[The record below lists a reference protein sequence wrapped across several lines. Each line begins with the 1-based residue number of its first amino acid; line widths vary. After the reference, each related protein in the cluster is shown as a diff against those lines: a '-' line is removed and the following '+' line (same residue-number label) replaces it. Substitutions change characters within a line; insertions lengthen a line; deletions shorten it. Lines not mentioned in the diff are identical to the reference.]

1 MNELFNLISQ
11 LDIGSAALGL
21 GGLGGAVIML
31 QKLYA
36 IFANDGLQIKGAT
49 AQTDVINLLQV
60 QLERFAEINKEL
72 SSEVESL
79 RKSNQQSENEKAEI
93 RAESLEIKATLDR
106 VQEEN
111 KLLRK
116 ELENLRQQIDGLTE
130 VITKL
135 TLRST
140 DKAQLNS
147 LIPEANR
154 RS

>member
-1 MNELFNLISQ
+1 MNELFDLIMQ

-49 AQTDVINLLQV
+49 AQTEVIQLLQV
-60 QLERFAEINKEL
+60 QLESFVNLSKEL
-72 SSEVESL
+72 GTEVESL
-79 RKSNQQSENEKAEI
+79 RKINQQSEKEKAEI
-93 RAESLEIKATLDR
+93 RAENLEIRATLDR

-111 KLLRK
+111 KLLRQ
-116 ELENLRQQIDGLTE
+116 ELKDLRHQIDVLTE

-135 TLRST
+135 TIRAS
-140 DKAQLNS
+140 DRDQLN
-147 LIPEANR
+147 A

>member
-1 MNELFNLISQ
+1 MNELFDLIMQ

-36 IFANDGLQIKGAT
+36 IFANGGLQIKGAT
-49 AQTDVINLLQV
+49 AQTEVIQLLQV
-60 QLERFAEINKEL
+60 QLESFVNLSKEL
-72 SSEVESL
+72 GTEVESL
-79 RKSNQQSENEKAEI
+79 RKINQQSEKEKAEI
-93 RAESLEIKATLDR
+93 RAENLEIRATLDR

-111 KLLRK
+111 KLLRQ
-116 ELENLRQQIDGLTE
+116 ELKDLRHQIDVLTE

-135 TLRST
+135 TIRAS
-140 DKAQLNS
+140 DRDQLN
-147 LIPEANR
+147 A

>member
-49 AQTDVINLLQV
+49 AQTEVINLLQV
-60 QLERFAEINKEL
+60 QLENFVNLSKEL
-72 SSEVESL
+72 GTEVESL
-79 RKSNQQSENEKAEI
+79 RKINQQSEQEKAEI
-93 RAESLEIKATLDR
+93 RAENLEIKSTLDR

-111 KLLRK
+111 KLLRQ
-116 ELENLRQQIDGLTE
+116 ELKDLRHQIDVLTE

-135 TLRST
+135 TIRDSGR
-140 DKAQLNS
+140 DQLN
-147 LIPEANR
+147 A